1 MRLVKQVHKY
11 FFLFIAMGSILL
23 IMGIFGFYFLLF
35 GGVSDPELL
44 VAAGSGFFTGI
55 GILWKMVKQL
65 PKKVSKNNLHIC
77 LFCGA
82 IIEKNATFCTKC
94 KRQLTK

>member
-23 IMGIFGFYFLLF
+23 LMGIFGFYFLLF

-44 VAAGSGFFTGI
+44 VAAGSCFFAGI
-55 GILWKMVKQL
+55 GILLKMVRPL
-65 PKKVSKNNLHIC
+65 PKKVPKNNLHIC
-77 LFCGA
+77 PFCGS